1 MRGEAGEG
9 LANIISIHNIHDHL
23 SNQIAANPE
32 QVNFIHDLVVRTC
45 GCANVHKPLCG
56 CTHSPEFMRTVQLST
71 DGHEYH
77 EILDNSLLDPLP
89 LLSSYGNDRQN

>member
-9 LANIISIHNIHDHL
+9 LANIISIHDIHDHL

-32 QVNFIHDLVVRTC
+32 LVNFIHDLVVHTC
-45 GCANVHKPLCG
+45 GCANVHKPSCG
-56 CTHSPEFMRTVQLST
+56 CTHSQEFKRTVQRST

-77 EILDNSLLDPLP
+77 E
-89 LLSSYGNDRQN
+89 Y